1 MRILVVEDDALVA
14 DAIRRGLVEAGFV
27 VEHVSTAEQ
36 ADPSLLGEGFDL
48 AVIDIG
54 LPGGD
59 GLSLVRSLRRQRVSV
74 PVLILTA
81 RDGLA
86 DRVTALDSGA
96 DDYLVKPFAM
106 PELQARARALLRRT
120 RSGKATT
127 VTIGAL
133 TVDLTARQLQV
144 DGTTLELTRR
154 EWSILECLV
163 LDAGQVV
170 SKERLLQAIA
180 NWDAELTPNA
190 IEVYISRLRAKLG
203 NHAVLR
209 TIRGL
214 GYRIDEPVP

>member
-36 ADPSLLGEGFDL
+36 AEPSLLGEGFDL